1 MLSDAQFR
9 DLVSGRRRGPVAA
22 ALRGALGCLEL
33 PYGWIVRRR
42 NARFD
47 RGIAPVEKVA
57 APVISVGNITVGGTG
72 KSPFVA
78 WLAHWFLDHSTNVT
92 IISRGYGSR
101 GDKPNDEALELA
113 ARLP

>member
-9 DLVSGRRRGPVAA
+9 ELVSGRWRGPLAA
-22 ALRGALGCLEL
+22 TLRGALRCTEL

-47 RGIAPVEKVA
+47 RGILRAQRVP

-78 WLAHWFLDHSTNVT
+78 WLARWFLDRTADVT
-92 IISRGYGSR
+92 FSQVTSLKGCTTPSV
-101 GDKPNDEALELA
+101 E
-113 ARLP
+113 

>member
-9 DLVSGRRRGPVAA
+9 DLMSGRWRGPVAA
-22 ALRGALGCLEL
+22 TLRGALGMLEL
-33 PYGWIVRRR
+33 PYGWFVQRR

-47 RGIAPVEKVA
+47 RGIARTEKVP

-78 WLAHWFLDHSTNVT
+78 WLARWFMDRGSAVT
-92 IISRGYGSR
+92 VISRGYGSR
-101 GDKPNDEALELA
+101 GGKPNDE
-113 ARLP
+113 

>member
-1 MLSDAQFR
+1 MLNGTQFR
-9 DLVSGRRRGPVAA
+9 DLMSGRRRGLVAA

-33 PYGWIVRRR
+33 PYGWIVRQR

-47 RGIAPVEKVA
+47 RGIAPVENVA

-78 WLAHWFLDHSTNVT
+78 WLARWFSDRAIDVA
-92 IISRGYGSR
+92 IIIRGYCSRGG
-101 GDKPNDEALELA
+101 
-113 ARLP
+113 